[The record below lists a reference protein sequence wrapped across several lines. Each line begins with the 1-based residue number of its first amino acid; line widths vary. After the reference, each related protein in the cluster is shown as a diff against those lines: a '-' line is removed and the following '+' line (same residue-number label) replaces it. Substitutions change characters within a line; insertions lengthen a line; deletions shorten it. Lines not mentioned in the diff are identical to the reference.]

1 MEPKNLV
8 PWNWFKNPDTHFPS
22 ILKNKNSL
30 WDHPSRNIDRIFE
43 DFAKDFGSFENLLP
57 TFFKNGLSANLKI
70 LPRVDISDT
79 DKEYVVEADLP
90 GVKEGDLDIS
100 VSKDGLLIIK
110 GKRESFDEQKKRN
123 YYRME
128 RSYGSFERVIALP
141 DNCDSNKVDASF
153 QNGILSVKIPKKEPA
168 VGEVKHI
175 KIAHKKD

>member
-1 MEPKNLV
+1 METKNLV
-8 PWNWFKNPDTHFPS
+8 PWNWFKNSDTHLPS
-22 ILKNKNSL
+22 ILRNKNSL
-30 WDHPSRNIDRIFE
+30 WDDSSRNIDFLFE
-43 DFAKDFGSFENLLP
+43 EFIKDFGSFENLLP
-57 TFFKNGLSANLKI
+57 TFFKNGFSANLKV

-90 GVKEGDLDIS
+90 GVKEEDLDIS

-128 RSYGSFERVIALP
+128 RSYGSFERTIALP
-141 DNCDSNKVDASF
+141 NNCDSNKVDASF
-153 QNGILSVKIPKKEPA
+153 QNSILSVKIPKKEPA

-175 KIAHKKD
+175 KISS